1 MAAILSLGQRR
12 KKLVAVQ
19 LEDGRTELLDAAV
32 VQEEGL
38 RAGMHLEEER
48 LAQLQ
53 EQSQLR
59 RAREKALWLLS
70 SRDHSRKEL
79 VQKMERTV
87 SREAAEG
94 AVQQMEEYGLID
106 DEAYARRLCEE
117 LFFQKHCSIRRAEY
131 LLLEKGI
138 DRELIRGIIEEIAP
152 DECEQITALL
162 QSKYA
167 RNLGE
172 EKGRQKTVA
181 ALQRLGFSFRDI
193 RRAMQSFGSL
203 PVEEE

>member
-1 MAAILSLGQRR
+1 MTTILSLAKRR
-12 KKLVAVQ
+12 KKLVALQ
-19 LEDGRTELLDAAV
+19 LEDGRLELLDSAV

-38 RAGMHLEEER
+38 RAGMQLEEER
-48 LAQLQ
+48 LTWLR
-53 EQSQLR
+53 EQSELR
-59 RAREKALWLLS
+59 RAKEKALWLLS

-117 LFFQKHCSIRRAEY
+117 LFEQKHCSIRRAEY

-152 DECEQITALL
+152 DDYKQIAALL
-162 QSKYA
+162 QGRYA
-167 RNLGE
+167 RNLGDE
-172 EKGRQKTVA
+172 RGCQKTVA
-181 ALQRLGFSFRDI
+181 ALQRLGFSYRDI
-193 RRAMQSFGSL
+193 RHAMQEYRTMPL
-203 PVEEE
+203 EEE